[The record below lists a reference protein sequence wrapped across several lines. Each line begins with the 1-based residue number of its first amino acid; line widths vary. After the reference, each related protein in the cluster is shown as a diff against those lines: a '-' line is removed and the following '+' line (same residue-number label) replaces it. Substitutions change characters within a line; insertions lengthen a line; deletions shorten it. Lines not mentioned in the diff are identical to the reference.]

1 MVIQDVL
8 VAPAGCNALQRKQL
22 AEQVRVGNAVGPDE
36 YPAPLKAVYEQSD
49 LSGPRDLVGLV
60 KDQPCGEMEKLP
72 LAGIPAGGEAL
83 RQLPVKRELAVK
95 NDLVSRD
102 LPPDRVFLD
111 AVKAAP
117 PDGKWSPH
125 AELNLAKP

>member
-1 MVIQDVL
+1 M
-8 VAPAGCNALQRKQL
+8 QRKQL

-60 KDQPCGEMEKLP
+60 KDQPISEMEKLP

-83 RQLPVKRELAVK
+83 RQLPVKRKLAVK
-95 NDLVSRD
+95 DDMVSHN
-102 LPPDRVFLD
+102 LPPDPLFLG

-117 PDGKWSPH
+117 PDGKWPPH